1 MTIFY
6 GMAVLIVRITFVF
19 LSYFIL
25 RGLNWRELLS
35 NRNFY
40 LAQYLCLLT
49 SIALGHLVGSFFIT
63 TIEILRDTFLAIYYN

>member
-1 MTIFY
+1 
-6 GMAVLIVRITFVF
+6 MAVLIVRITFVF

-35 NRNFY
+35 NRNYY

>member
-1 MTIFY
+1 
-6 GMAVLIVRITFVF
+6 MAVLIVRITFVF